1 VPVDGGAPLVLS
13 AVASGGP
20 RISALNAAA
29 EAAGLAV
36 GSRLADARARV
47 GNLQIRP
54 ADPPAD
60 AAALSRLALWC
71 TRYTPT
77 VAPWGEA
84 EGADGLFLDV
94 TGATHLFG
102 SEAALLAD
110 LAARLDGFGLPARL
124 ALAGT
129 PGAAWALARFGDG
142 PTVTPTGAEAE
153 ALRPLPVEA
162 LRLPDPVCARL
173 RRLGFRRVDDV
184 MGQPR
189 APFTTRFGDI
199 LMRRLDQALG
209 RAPEAV
215 VPVAPPPAYRAARQL
230 LEPIVTEEAVVA
242 VAGRLM
248 ADLVASLTRD
258 EVGARALALRLH
270 RVDGAVA
277 SVEIGLAAPTRSPAH
292 VERLMRLKLE
302 SLQGGLDA
310 GHGFEALQLHVLAAE
325 RMTARQLAL
334 SPTPEEETP
343 QALAA
348 LIDGLRQRF
357 GTGSVR
363 HLRARESHLPERAVS
378 ALPDGGGLPGSR
390 PESWSSGET
399 SLLRPPLLLAPA
411 EAIEAVAA
419 DPDGS
424 PLRFRWRGH
433 LHHVAHAQGPERIA
447 PEWWRQNA
455 RDPTRDY
462 YVVEDRTG
470 RRFWMYCEDPSGRDP
485 AGARWFVHG
494 LFA

>member
-13 AVASGGP
+13 AGASGGP
-20 RISALNAAA
+20 RVSALNAAA
-29 EAAGLAV
+29 EEAGLAA

-54 ADPPAD
+54 ADPAAD

-71 TRYTPT
+71 TRYAPA

-102 SEAALLAD
+102 SEEALLAD

-129 PGAAWALARFGDG
+129 LGAAWALARFGDG
-142 PTVTPTGAEAE
+142 PMIVPAGAEPE
-153 ALRPLPVEA
+153 ALRGLPVEA
-162 LRLPDPVCARL
+162 LRLPDPVCGRL
-173 RRLGFRRVDDV
+173 RRLGFRRVDDL
-184 MGQPR
+184 MGQTR

-215 VPVAPPPAYRAARQL
+215 VAPAPPPAYRAVRQL

-242 VAGRLM
+242 VTGRLM

-277 SVEIGLAAPTRSPAH
+277 SVEIGLAAPTRSPTH

-302 SLQGGLDA
+302 SLQGSLDA
-310 GHGFEALQLHVLAAE
+310 GHGFETLQLHVLAAE

-378 ALPDGGGLPGSR
+378 ALPDGGSIPAW
-390 PESWSSGET
+390 PSGET

-411 EAIEAVAA
+411 EPIEAVAA

-424 PLRFRWRGH
+424 PLRFRWRGN
-433 LHHVAHAQGPERIA
+433 LHQVAHAQGPERIA

-455 RDPTRDY
+455 RDPARDY
-462 YVVEDRTG
+462 YVVEDRAG
-470 RRFWMYCEDPSGRDP
+470 RRFWMYCEESPGRDP